1 VLHGLD
7 RNAGWVGPASLEVLL
22 GGFLGKG
29 ALGLRRPLYTR
40 IWRKSEPVV
49 YKESSREL
57 WHEFAKMRSLN
68 RHA

>member
-1 VLHGLD
+1 
-7 RNAGWVGPASLEVLL
+7 
-22 GGFLGKG
+22 
-29 ALGLRRPLYTR
+29 
-40 IWRKSEPVV
+40 VV